1 MRRRYWRILLTQL
14 HIVTHI
20 FFFDILLGAWF
31 RRSTTQ
37 RWTRLAQIFRDLAI
51 DLGGVPIKMGQF
63 LSVRVDILPPEVT
76 QVLAGLRDDV
86 PAVPFAQVTP
96 RLAVA
101 WGPEYAE
108 VIAFD
113 SETPVAAAS
122 LGQVYRGTRRDDGR
136 TVAVKILRPNIAPI
150 IETDL
155 AAVQMVVRIIKDYP
169 LIRKRADIQRVF
181 DEFAAVLR
189 EELDYRIEVRNNQR
203 LQKILPS
210 DPRIALPVVHPDLS
224 SESVLVMDWISGIAP
239 DNVAA
244 LSAAGIDRTQVAAML
259 LDVFFTQCF
268 EYGVFHADPH
278 PGNMLIVP
286 GSNGAWT
293 LHLLDLGAVA
303 TVPALLQTQLR
314 RGILAVAANDTVGTV
329 EALDAMGMIMGDADR
344 DEIRRA
350 IKRVMD
356 EVFDRSIVEYKNIDF
371 VALSYD
377 MRGIFLTLPFQLPQ
391 DVVYLGRALSLLS
404 GVITILDADTNVVQA
419 IQPIARRWLRQNQGS
434 LIDSAVRVG
443 RQLLGLPGRIDRVLG
458 MLEDGTLRVDMR
470 AMERQLQRM
479 EQRAARS
486 ERILTLSLLIGIGY
500 AVWHYIAS

>member
-1 MRRRYWRILLTQL
+1 
-14 HIVTHI
+14 
-20 FFFDILLGAWF
+20 
-31 RRSTTQ
+31 
-37 RWTRLAQIFRDLAI
+37 
-51 DLGGVPIKMGQF
+51 
-63 LSVRVDILPPEVT
+63 
-76 QVLAGLRDDV
+76 
-86 PAVPFAQVTP
+86 
-96 RLAVA
+96 
-101 WGPEYAE
+101 
-108 VIAFD
+108 
-113 SETPVAAAS
+113 
-122 LGQVYRGTRRDDGR
+122 
-136 TVAVKILRPNIAPI
+136 
-150 IETDL
+150 
-155 AAVQMVVRIIKDYP
+155 
-169 LIRKRADIQRVF
+169 
-181 DEFAAVLR
+181 
-189 EELDYRIEVRNNQR
+189 
-203 LQKILPS
+203 
-210 DPRIALPVVHPDLS
+210 
-224 SESVLVMDWISGIAP
+224 
-239 DNVAA
+239 
-244 LSAAGIDRTQVAAML
+244 
-259 LDVFFTQCF
+259 
-268 EYGVFHADPH
+268 
-278 PGNMLIVP
+278 MLIVP

-303 TVPALLQTQLR
+303 TVPALLQKQLR

-377 MRGIFLTLPFQLPQ
+377 LRGIFLTLPFQLPQ

>member
-20 FFFDILLGAWF
+20 FFFDILMGSWF
-31 RRSTTQ
+31 RGSTTR
-37 RWTRLAQIFRDLAI
+37 RWTALAQKFRDLAV

-63 LSVRVDILPPEVT
+63 LSVRVDILPPTVT
-76 QVLAGLRDDV
+76 QVLSGLRDDV
-86 PAVPFAQVTP
+86 PAVPFAHVTP
-96 RLAVA
+96 RLAAA
-101 WGPEYAE
+101 WGPDYAH
-108 VIAFD
+108 VIAFE
-113 SETPVAAAS
+113 SESPVAAAS
-122 LGQVYRGTRRDDGR
+122 LGQVYRGRRRDDGR
-136 TVAVKILRPNIAPI
+136 AVAVKVLRPNIAAI

-169 LIRKRADIQRVF
+169 LIRKRADIQRVY
-181 DEFAAVLR
+181 DEFALVLR
-189 EELDYRIEVRNNQR
+189 EELDYRIEVQNNQR
-203 LQKILPS
+203 LSSVLAR
-210 DPRIALPVVHPDLS
+210 DARIALPVVHTDIS
-224 SESVLVMDWISGIAP
+224 SESVLVMDWIDGIAP

-244 LSAAGIDRTQVAAML
+244 LTAAGIDRTAVAQML

-286 GSNGAWT
+286 NGDGTWT

-303 TVPALLQTQLR
+303 TVPPGLQKQLR
-314 RGILAVAANDTVGTV
+314 KGILAVAANDVVGTV

-344 DEIRRA
+344 DDIQRA

-356 EVFDRSIVEYKNIDF
+356 EVFDRSISEYKNIDF
-371 VALSYD
+371 VAMSYD
-377 MRGIFLTLPFQLPQ
+377 LRAIFLTLPFQLPQ

-404 GVITILDADTNVVQA
+404 GVITILDADTNFIRS
-419 IQPIARRWLRQNQGS
+419 IQPIARRWLSQNQSS
-434 LIDSAVRVG
+434 LIDNAVRIG

-458 MLEDGTLRVDMR
+458 MIEQGALRVDMR
-470 AMERQLQRM
+470 TMERQLQRM